1 MTTHAFRI
9 PGSDGLPIRG
19 DLHLPA
25 GAGPF
30 PVVVG
35 VHGFKGFRNWGFWP
49 HIASGLAAR
58 GFACVRFD
66 SSHNGVGEGGLEFDE
81 KGLFER
87 NTWAREEHDLRAVVA
102 AVRARSLAGGAA
114 LDPARLGL
122 VGHSRGGGG
131 AVVFAANDPGVRAVS
146 VLAPIATIDR
156 FPADVV
162 ADARRNGFLPVVN
175 TRTGETLR
183 VGLDA
188 LDEIERRTDL
198 RDIAASHAARMSQP
212 LLVAAGT
219 LDTSVAPA
227 EGARIAAAVP
237 APPAGPGAQ
246 FVAIEGADHV
256 LGCRHPWAGATPA
269 FSDWLARTA
278 DFFDAHLR
286 RA

>member
-1 MTTHAFRI
+1 MAAHAFQI
-9 PGSDGLPIRG
+9 PGSDGVPIRG
-19 DLHLPA
+19 DLHVPA

-35 VHGFKGFRNWGFWP
+35 IHGFKGFRNWGFWP

-58 GFACVRFD
+58 GIACVRFD
-66 SSHNGVGEGGLEFDE
+66 SSQNGVGEGGLDFDE
-81 KGLFER
+81 KDLFER

-102 AVRARSLAGGAA
+102 AVRAVSLPGGAS

-131 AVVFAANDPGVRAVS
+131 AVVFAAGDPGVRAVS

-156 FPADVV
+156 FPAAVV
-162 ADARRNGFLPVVN
+162 ADARRNGFLPILN

-198 RDIAASHAARMSQP
+198 HDIAASYAARMTQP
-212 LLVAAGT
+212 LLVTAGT
-219 LDTSVAPA
+219 ADTSVSPS

-237 APPAGPGAQ
+237 DPPGAR

-256 LGCRHPWAGATPA
+256 LGCRHPWAGATPE

-278 DFFDAHLR
+278 DFFDEHLR
-286 RA
+286 PA